1 MSTDGLGK
9 FVRAAVVSGVLG
21 AAGLVAVA
29 APVQA
34 QDNGTDTDN
43 GTDNGTENG
52 TDNGTDQGTGG
63 PTTAA
68 PSTTQGNGNLPNTGG
83 VAGTSLALGGAAVG
97 IALAGRRLLASRA

>member
-21 AAGLVAVA
+21 TAGLVAVA
-29 APVQA
+29 GPVHA
-34 QDNGTDTDN
+34 QDN
-43 GTDNGTENG
+43 GTDNGT
-52 TDNGTDQGTGG
+52 DSGTGSS
-63 PTTAA
+63 TTAA
-68 PSTTQGNGNLPNTGG
+68 PTTTRGGSGNLPNTGG